1 MNALE
6 QTILHT
12 PAVQLRKSKPR
23 SSGLFLLLLCAWGL
37 INIVQGMLTQ
47 LNYDE
52 AYYWMYSRHLAWGY
66 FDQPP
71 MIALF
76 IALSNLFFQHE
87 IGVRIISI
95 LAQMV
100 TLFFLWKL
108 IEIKAPTA
116 KKVLLFF
123 GIAASVVMF
132 EVYGFIA
139 TPDSPLLLFTTLF
152 LFSYKRFLKQEDITN
167 TILLALSMAGMLY
180 SKYQGGL
187 FILFIILS
195 NLQLLKSK
203 FFWTA
208 GMVAL
213 LLFLPHLLWQYQHD
227 FPSFTYQLVSRS
239 RPFEWKHVLSY
250 WPNQF
255 FSFNPFFLGLVI
267 FILISFRPSDK
278 FERGLY
284 FTIIGFLAFFFV
296 ATLKGRVEPHWTI
309 SVSIGMIYMAYKY
322 CIQNKPLEKF
332 VTSFLLP
339 TLLILFI
346 LRVALIV
353 PFLPVN
359 LKFHGEKAWAE
370 KLYSIAGKRPVVFH
384 NTYQKASM
392 YTFYTG
398 QPASSMNSID
408 YRSNQ
413 FDIWNLEESLYGK
426 EVMLVTQA
434 NDPYSTRYKFPNGKN
449 VYLHP
454 VQQFFSAN
462 KLEIH
467 FIEPMPK
474 SITTGDTLA
483 LKVELHNPY
492 TYEVKMNDRVFPIYL
507 KGLFIKNA
515 NDRTTSPIEIIP
527 SLEGIPAKATI
538 PLTLKFVVPDICA
551 DHYRAGIVLQQGL
564 IQELII
570 SDVKKVMVY
579 EKPHL

>member
-1 MNALE
+1 MNTPEHA
-6 QTILHT
+6 ILT
-12 PAVQLRKSKPR
+12 RPAVQLRKNQAG
-23 SSGLFLLLLCAWGL
+23 SSGLFLLLLCVWGL
-37 INIVQGMLTQ
+37 VNFLQGTLTQ

-66 FDQPP
+66 FDHPP

-95 LAQMV
+95 LAQLV

-108 IEIKAPTA
+108 IEIKSPSA

-132 EVYGFIA
+132 EVYGFLA

-152 LFSYKRFLKQEDITN
+152 LFSYKRFLKQENITN

-195 NLQLLKSK
+195 NLHLLKSK
-203 FFWTA
+203 FFWAA

-227 FPSFTYQLVSRS
+227 FPSFMYQLVSRS

-255 FSFNPFFLGLVI
+255 FSFNPFFLGLII
-267 FILISFRPSDK
+267 FILISFRPADK

-284 FTIIGFLAFFFV
+284 FTIIGFLLFFFV
-296 ATLKGRVEPHWTI
+296 STLKGRVEPHWTI
-309 SVSIGMIYMAYKY
+309 SVCIGMIYLAYKY
-322 CIQNKPLEKF
+322 CIQNRPLEKF
-332 VTSFLLP
+332 VTGFLLP
-339 TLLILFI
+339 SILILFI

-353 PFLPVN
+353 PVLPVN

-370 KLYSIAGKRPVVFH
+370 KLFSIAGQRPVVFH
-384 NTYQKASM
+384 NTYQKASL
-392 YTFYTG
+392 YTFYIG
-398 QPASSMNSID
+398 QPATSMNSID

-426 EVMLVTQA
+426 EVMLVTQV
-434 NDPYSTRYKFPNGKN
+434 NDPYAAQYKFPNGKN

-454 VQQFFSAN
+454 VKQFFTAN

-467 FIEPMPK
+467 FIDPMPN
-474 SITTGDTLA
+474 SITAGDTLT
-483 LKVELHNPY
+483 LKVEMHNPY
-492 TYEVKMNDRVFPIYL
+492 TYEVKMNDRVFPIRL
-507 KGLFIKNA
+507 QSVFIKNA
-515 NDRTTSPIEIIP
+515 NDMTTSPIEIIDSP
-527 SLEGIPAKATI
+527 EEISAKASI

-551 DHYRAGIVLQQGL
+551 GHYHAGIVLQQGL
-564 IQELII
+564 IQELMI
-570 SDVKKVMVY
+570 SDVKKVMVH
-579 EKPHL
+579 EKLPL